1 MPAPGRTQALLRGVG
16 TWPAPAGVGGSEKPP
31 TGAGQRPHYP
41 QGPPDVLNA
50 FKTVLDQAPG
60 QPHCP
65 SPAHADQLRTGRCQG
80 TTDFLRLDKGL
91 LKTPLSP
98 AISFQTPPGAKGKKL
113 AMFGQAGAWEV
124 CISRR
129 SPMACPWLRR
139 RLRTPQT
146 GKEERVGALRTKASF
161 PAVWRNPVH
170 RLRGSLRGRPGPGLP
185 GLGGDYSCVRAP
197 DSSLQAG
204 NAPGTESRS
213 QGWRKSERNESK

>member
-1 MPAPGRTQALLRGVG
+1 MHLKLFWIKPLGSPTARHLHTLTSCGLEGVK
-16 TWPAPAGVGGSEKPP
+16 EL
-31 TGAGQRPHYP
+31 Q
-41 QGPPDVLNA
+41 
-50 FKTVLDQAPG
+50 
-60 QPHCP
+60 
-65 SPAHADQLRTGRCQG
+65 
-80 TTDFLRLDKGL
+80 
-91 LKTPLSP
+91 
-98 AISFQTPPGAKGKKL
+98 ISFGSTKGFLKHPWHLPSVSKHPRGAKGKKL
-113 AMFGQAGAWEV
+113 AMSGQAGAWEV
-124 CISRR
+124 CNSRR

-146 GKEERVGALRTKASF
+146 GKEGRVGALRTKASF